1 MYRVIIINNAINQW
15 KQRYNGVVFWYDV
28 KTYSK
33 QWCLEQ
39 ILFFKSL
46 KQKL

>member
-1 MYRVIIINNAINQW
+1 MNKLRNINNAIDSW
-15 KQRYNGVVFWYDV
+15 EQRYNGVIFWYDV

-33 QWCLEQ
+33 KWCLEQ

-46 KQKL
+46 KTKL